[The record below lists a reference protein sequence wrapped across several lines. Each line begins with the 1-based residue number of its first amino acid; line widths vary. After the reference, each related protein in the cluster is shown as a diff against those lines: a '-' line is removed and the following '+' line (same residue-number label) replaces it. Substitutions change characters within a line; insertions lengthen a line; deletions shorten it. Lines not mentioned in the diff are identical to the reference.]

1 MYLSHLN
8 MGRKNS
14 LHTKEINFDPKKTFP
29 FLRITLSEKEKY
41 DEIYIVAI
49 EMLLG
54 IAYGLLNVGA
64 WNKILKHV
72 VTELQTNR
80 FDIAT
85 DFIDQVVHPIKKS
98 VGSTFKE
105 KLTFISECGLLLLLP
120 RLLSLLCCGC
130 CCGVGVLWR
139 EGPWATH
146 GLSVA
151 HPHSAEL
158 QHAARTRPLHIT
170 AGVTHIRITG
180 FGSSMSG
187 LGAEAITGH
196 DHSYCHDFRD
206 YHPCIS

>member
-1 MYLSHLN
+1 MLGL
-8 MGRKNS
+8 
-14 LHTKEINFDPKKTFP
+14 EIRFWSMSWPSYRPTG
-29 FLRITLSEKEKY
+29 LTLQQTLSTRSS
-41 DEIYIVAI
+41 I
-49 EMLLG
+49 
-54 IAYGLLNVGA
+54 
-64 WNKILKHV
+64 
-72 VTELQTNR
+72 
-80 FDIAT
+80 
-85 DFIDQVVHPIKKS
+85 PSKKS

-146 GLSVA
+146 GLSDA

-170 AGVTHIRITG
+170 AGATHIRITG